1 MAPQIGQ
8 FVLMRQQFE
17 NMENIARMLE
27 KQGNNQDQSN
37 RPERPYF
44 DVPIPFETFFVDL
57 KLNHPYWKNFRG
69 EITAPSFERDYPSL
83 DSYLKSYQKKADNLH
98 AFARDFIHMM
108 NPGAQEIYDGVE
120 TAAPQAASQP
130 APQAAQAQSADPIQE
145 IQKYKQLFDAGVIT
159 EAEFTAKKK
168 QLMGI

>member
-1 MAPQIGQ
+1 M
-8 FVLMRQQFE
+8 E
-17 NMENIARMLE
+17 NMARMLE
-27 KQGNNQDQSN
+27 KQGGDQKQDRYDSSN

-44 DVPIPFETFFVDL
+44 DVPAPFESFFVDL
-57 KLNHPYWKNFRG
+57 KLNHPYWGSFRG
-69 EITAPSFERDYPSL
+69 EITAPSFDRDYPSL

-120 TAAPQAASQP
+120 TARPQVTPQSVPQAAP
-130 APQAAQAQSADPIQE
+130 AQASDPIQE